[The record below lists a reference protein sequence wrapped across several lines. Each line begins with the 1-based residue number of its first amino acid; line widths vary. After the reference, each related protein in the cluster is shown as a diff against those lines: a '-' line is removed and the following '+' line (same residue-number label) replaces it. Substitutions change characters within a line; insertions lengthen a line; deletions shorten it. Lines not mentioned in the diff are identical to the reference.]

1 MLGNSAAAAA
11 RATAARATSATG
23 SAAAQA
29 AKTKIKILKR
39 ETHTM
44 FATTNPR
51 VYWGNGVGVSTKLP
65 ESHMC
70 AKRTKNIKKFAI
82 FESWNAFQA
91 FSCYCVNVF
100 KKGMK
105 RVLGMV
111 ARFFYACD
119 QITST
124 RNYRYRKSYT

>member
-1 MLGNSAAAAA
+1 
-11 RATAARATSATG
+11 
-23 SAAAQA
+23 
-29 AKTKIKILKR
+29 
-39 ETHTM
+39 M
-44 FATTNPR
+44 FATTNPPGILGERRGGLDKAAR
-51 VYWGNGVGVSTKLP
+51 VAHVREEDQKY
-65 ESHMC
+65 
-70 AKRTKNIKKFAI
+70 KKICNF

-100 KKGMK
+100 KKGIK